1 MIVSNV
7 QLDKQRW
14 DQRVLAAQ
22 PEGFFFMLSWYLDA
36 VAPAWE
42 GYVLGDYEG
51 IYPIVA
57 QQKLGVSYTHMPFLT
72 RSFVPLGFNEQ
83 QVAVLAQYLS
93 NRFSY
98 LQLAGVLLDS
108 PYEEQIRRYQVLD
121 LRTFSLSQCSENHRR
136 QYKKA
141 AQHGFELETSVN
153 PEGLIALFR
162 RVKGAEFTHLKDADY
177 SILARLMEEAN
188 RRGVLRQFSLR
199 EKGELAGAAA
209 YLEVNGQVLYLK
221 GAITP
226 EAMKVGGMVYLH
238 VEAMKTLVPGCSQ
251 LDFGGSNAKGLGD
264 FNRKFGARDVEYLL
278 LIKNS
283 LAKPLAWLAKRK
295 FG

>member
-1 MIVSNV
+1 MITANE
-7 QLDKQRW
+7 LLNKERW

-22 PEGFFFMLSWYLDA
+22 PQGFFFLLSWYLDIG
-36 VAPAWE
+36 APGWE

-51 IYPIVA
+51 IYPIVPH
-57 QQKLGVSYTHMPFLT
+57 QKLGVHYTHMPFLT
-72 RSFVPLGFNEQ
+72 RSFVPVGLNEQ
-83 QVAVLAQYLS
+83 QTAQLSHYLAQ
-93 NRFSY
+93 RFSY
-98 LQLAGVLLDS
+98 LQLAGVPLDA
-108 PYEEQIRRYQVLD
+108 PVDEQIRRYQVLD
-121 LRTFSLSQCSENHRR
+121 LTNFTLSQCSENHRR

-141 AQHGFELETSVN
+141 TQQGFEQETSVN
-153 PEGLIALFR
+153 PTGLIALFR
-162 RVKGAEFTHLKDADY
+162 RVKGAEFTHLKDTDY
-177 SILARLMEEAN
+177 ATLARLMEEAN
-188 RRGVLRQFSLR
+188 RCGVLRQFSLR
-199 EKGELAGAAA
+199 QKGELVGAAA
-209 YLEVNGQVLYLK
+209 YLEVNGQALYLK

-238 VEAMKTLVPGCSQ
+238 VEAMKALSASCSH

>member
-1 MIVSNV
+1 MIISNE
-7 QLDKQRW
+7 LLNKERW

-22 PEGFFFMLSWYLDA
+22 PQGFFFLLSWYLD
-36 VAPAWE
+36 VIAPGWE

-51 IYPIVA
+51 IYPIVSH
-57 QQKLGVSYTHMPFLT
+57 QKLGVHYTHMPFLT
-72 RSFVPLGFNEQ
+72 RSFVPIGLSEQ
-83 QVAVLAQYLS
+83 QTAQLSQYLAQ
-93 NRFSY
+93 RFSY
-98 LQLAGVLLDS
+98 LQLAGIPLNTPVD
-108 PYEEQIRRYQVLD
+108 EHIRRYQVLD
-121 LRTFSLSQCSENHRR
+121 LTTFSLSQCSENHRR

-141 AQHGFELETSVN
+141 TLQGFELETLLN

-177 SILARLMEEAN
+177 ATMARLMEEAN

-199 EKGELAGAAA
+199 RKGELVGAAA
-209 YLEVNGQVLYLK
+209 YLEVNGKALYLK

-226 EAMKVGGMVYLH
+226 ETMKAGGMVYLH
-238 VEAMKTLVPGCSQ
+238 VEAMKALMPTCSQ

>member
-1 MIVSNV
+1 MILSNA
-7 QLDKQRW
+7 QIDKQRW
-14 DQRVLAAQ
+14 DQKVLAVQ
-22 PEGFFFMLSWYLDA
+22 PEGFFFMLSWYLDV

-57 QQKLGVSYTHMPFLT
+57 QQKLGVGYTHMPFLT
-72 RSFVPLGFNEQ
+72 RSFVPIGFNEQ
-83 QVAVLAQYLS
+83 QTALLTQYLTK
-93 NRFSY
+93 RFSY
-98 LQLAGVLLDS
+98 LQLAGVPLDR
-108 PYEEQIRRYQVLD
+108 PYEQQVRRHQVLD
-121 LRTFSLSQCSENHRR
+121 LTNFTLSQCSENHRR

-141 AQHGFELETSVN
+141 AQQGFELKTLVN
-153 PEGLIALFR
+153 SEGLIALFR

-177 SILARLMEEAN
+177 FILARLMEEAN
-188 RRGVLRQFSLR
+188 RRGYLRQFSLW
-199 EKGELAGAAA
+199 EKGELVGAAA
-209 YLEVNGQVLYLK
+209 YLEVNGQVLYVK

-238 VEAMKTLVPGCSQ
+238 VEAMKTLAPNCSQ
-251 LDFGGSNAKGLGD
+251 LDFGGSNSKGLGD

>member
-1 MIVSNV
+1 MIVTNV

-14 DQRVLAAQ
+14 DQRVLAEQ

-51 IYPIVA
+51 IYPIVV

-72 RSFVPLGFNEQ
+72 RSFVPIGFNEQ
-83 QVAVLAQYLS
+83 QEAVLAHYLS

-98 LQLAGVLLDS
+98 LHLAGVLLDS
-108 PYEEQIRRYQVLD
+108 PYEQQIRRHQVLD
-121 LRTFSLSQCSENHRR
+121 LANFDLSQCSENHRR

-141 AQHGFELETSVN
+141 SQQGFEMDTSVN
-153 PEGLIALFR
+153 PKGLITLFR
-162 RVKGAEFTHLKDADY
+162 LVKGTEFTHLKDADY
-177 SILARLMEEAN
+177 LMLAGLMEEAS
-188 RRGVLRQFSLR
+188 RRGYLRQFSLWN
-199 EKGELAGAAA
+199 KAKLVGAAA
-209 YLEVNGQVLYLK
+209 YLEVNGQALYLK

-238 VEAMKTLVPGCSQ
+238 VEAMKALASTCSQ
-251 LDFGGSNAKGLGD
+251 LDFGGSNAKGLGE
-264 FNRKFGARDVEYLL
+264 FNRKFGAKDVEYLL

-283 LAKPLAWLAKRK
+283 LVKPLAWLAKRK

>member
-1 MIVSNV
+1 MIVSNA

-14 DQRVLAAQ
+14 DERVLAAQ
-22 PEGFFFMLSWYLDA
+22 PQGFFFLLSWYLDV
-36 VAPAWE
+36 VAPGWE
-42 GYVLGDYEG
+42 GYVLGDYDG
-51 IYPIVA
+51 IYPVVA

-72 RSFVPLGFNEQ
+72 RSFVPIGFNEQ
-83 QVAVLAQYLS
+83 QTAVLARYLS

-98 LQLAGVLLDS
+98 LQLAGVPLDV
-108 PYEEQIRRYQVLD
+108 PFEQHIRRYQVLD
-121 LRTFSLSQCSENHRR
+121 LTTFSLAQCSENHRR

-141 AQHGFELETSVN
+141 AQHGFELEPSVN
-153 PEGLIALFR
+153 PEGLISLFR
-162 RVKGAEFTHLKDADY
+162 TVKGAEFTHLKDADY
-177 SILARLMEEAN
+177 AMLARLMEEAN

-199 EKGELAGAAA
+199 EKGELVGAAA
-209 YLEVNGQVLYLK
+209 YLEVSGQALYLK
-221 GAITP
+221 GAIRP
-226 EAMKVGGMVYLH
+226 EAMKVGGMVYVH
-238 VEAMKTLVPGCSQ
+238 VEAMKALAPACSQ

>member
-1 MIVSNV
+1 MIISNV

-36 VAPAWE
+36 VAPGWE

-57 QQKLGVSYTHMPFLT
+57 QQKLGVSYTYMPFLT

-98 LQLAGVLLDS
+98 LQLAGVSLDS
-108 PYEEQIRRYQVLD
+108 PYEQQIRRYQVLD
-121 LRTFSLSQCSENHRR
+121 LTSFSLSQCSENHRR

-141 AQHGFELETSVN
+141 AQNGFELETSVN
-153 PEGLIALFR
+153 PKGLISLFR
-162 RVKGAEFTHLKDADY
+162 TVKGAEFTHLKDADY
-177 SILARLMEEAN
+177 NILAHLMEEAN

-199 EKGELAGAAA
+199 EKGELVGAAA
-209 YLEVNGQVLYLK
+209 YLEVNGRVLYLK

-226 EAMKVGGMVYLH
+226 EAMKVGGMVYVH
-238 VEAMKTLVPGCSQ
+238 VEAMKAFATTCSQ

>member
-1 MIVSNV
+1 MV
-7 QLDKQRW
+7 
-14 DQRVLAAQ
+14 
-22 PEGFFFMLSWYLDA
+22 PH
-36 VAPAWE
+36 
-42 GYVLGDYEG
+42 
-51 IYPIVA
+51 
-57 QQKLGVSYTHMPFLT
+57 QKLGVHYTHMPFLT
-72 RSFVPLGFNEQ
+72 RSFVPIGLSEQ
-83 QVAVLAQYLS
+83 QTAQLSQYLAQ
-93 NRFSY
+93 RFSY
-98 LQLAGVLLDS
+98 LQLAGVPLNAPVD
-108 PYEEQIRRYQVLD
+108 EHIRRYQVLD
-121 LRTFSLSQCSENHRR
+121 LSTFSLSQCSENHRR

-141 AQHGFELETSVN
+141 AQQGFELETLVN

-177 SILARLMEEAN
+177 NILARLMGEAN

-199 EKGELAGAAA
+199 EKGELVGAAA

-221 GAITP
+221 GSITP

-238 VEAMKTLVPGCSQ
+238 VEAMKTLAPACSQ

>member
-1 MIVSNV
+1 MIVANA

-14 DQRVLAAQ
+14 DQRVLAEQ
-22 PEGFFFMLSWYLDA
+22 PEGFFFMLSWYLDS

-51 IYPIVA
+51 IYPIVPL
-57 QQKLGVSYTHMPFLT
+57 QKFGVSYTHMPFLT
-72 RSFVPLGFNEQ
+72 RSFFPIGFDDTQ
-83 QVAVLAQYLS
+83 SVALQQYLS

-98 LQLAGVLLDS
+98 LQLVGVSLNE
-108 PYEEQIRRYQVLD
+108 PYQQQIRIYQVLD
-121 LRTFSLSQCSENHRR
+121 LTSFDRSQCSENHRR

-141 AQHGFELETSVN
+141 AQQGFEIDTSVN
-153 PEGLIALFR
+153 PAGLITLFR
-162 RVKGAEFTHLKDADY
+162 QVKGAEFTHLKDADY
-177 SILARLMEEAN
+177 LLLARLMEEAN
-188 RRGVLRQFSLR
+188 RRGYLRQFTLWNQ
-199 EKGELAGAAA
+199 EEMVGAAA

-238 VEAMKTLVPGCSQ
+238 VEAMMALAPTCSQ
-251 LDFGGSNAKGLGD
+251 LDFGGSNAKGLGE
-264 FNRKFGARDVEYLL
+264 FNRKFGSRDVEYLL

>member
-14 DQRVLAAQ
+14 DQQVLAAQ
-22 PEGFFFMLSWYLDA
+22 PQGFFFLLSWYLDV
-36 VAPAWE
+36 VAPGWE

-57 QQKLGVSYTHMPFLT
+57 QQKLGVSFTHMPFLT
-72 RSFVPLGFNEQ
+72 RSFVPIGFNEQ
-83 QVAVLAQYLS
+83 QTAVLAQYLS

-98 LQLAGVLLDS
+98 LQLAGVPLNAPVD
-108 PYEEQIRRYQVLD
+108 EHIRRYQVLD
-121 LRTFSLSQCSENHRR
+121 LTNFLLSQCSENHRR

-141 AQHGFELETSVN
+141 ALQGFELETLVN

-177 SILARLMEEAN
+177 NILARLMEEAN

-199 EKGELAGAAA
+199 EKGELVGAAA

-226 EAMKVGGMVYLH
+226 EAMKVGGMVYVH
-238 VEAMKTLVPGCSQ
+238 VEAMKTLAPACSQ

>member
-1 MIVSNV
+1 MIISNV

-14 DQRVLAAQ
+14 DQLVLAAQ

-51 IYPIVA
+51 IYPIVP
-57 QQKLGVSYTHMPFLT
+57 QQKFGVSYTHMPFLT
-72 RSFVPLGFNEQ
+72 RTFVPIGFNEQ
-83 QVAVLAQYLS
+83 QVAVLVKYLAQ
-93 NRFSY
+93 RFSY

-108 PYEEQIRRYQVLD
+108 PYEQQIRRYQVLD
-121 LRTFSLSQCSENHRR
+121 LPTFELSQCSENHRR

-141 AQHGFELETSVN
+141 AQQGFELETSVN
-153 PEGLIALFR
+153 PKGLIALFR
-162 RVKGAEFTHLKDADY
+162 AVKGAEFTHLKDTDY
-177 SILARLMEEAN
+177 ATLARLMEEAN
-188 RRGVLRQFSLR
+188 RRGALRQFSLI
-199 EKGELAGAAA
+199 EKGNLVGAAA
-209 YLEVNGQVLYLK
+209 YLEVNGQALYLK

-226 EAMKVGGMVYLH
+226 EAMKAGGMVYLH
-238 VEAMKTLVPGCSQ
+238 VEAMKALMPTCSQ

>member
-1 MIVSNV
+1 MIISNT

-14 DQRVLAAQ
+14 DQKVLAVQ

-57 QQKLGVSYTHMPFLT
+57 QQKLGVGYTHMPFLT
-72 RSFVPLGFNEQ
+72 RSFVPIGFNEQ
-83 QVAVLAQYLS
+83 QTAVLTQYLS
-93 NRFSY
+93 KRFSY
-98 LQLAGVLLDS
+98 LQLAGVPLDR
-108 PYEEQIRRYQVLD
+108 PYEQQVRRHQVLD
-121 LRTFSLSQCSENHRR
+121 LTNFALSQCSENHRR

-141 AQHGFELETSVN
+141 AQQGFELKTLVN
-153 PEGLIALFR
+153 SEGLIALFR

-177 SILARLMEEAN
+177 LILARLMAEAN
-188 RRGVLRQFSLR
+188 RRGYLRQFSLW
-199 EKGELAGAAA
+199 EKGELVGAAA
-209 YLEVNGQVLYLK
+209 YLDVNGQVLYVK

-238 VEAMKTLVPGCSQ
+238 VEAMKTLAPTCSL

>member
-1 MIVSNV
+1 MIISNE
-7 QLDKQRW
+7 LLNKERW

-22 PEGFFFMLSWYLDA
+22 PQGFFFLLSWYLDV
-36 VAPAWE
+36 VAPGWE

-51 IYPIVA
+51 IYPIVPH
-57 QQKLGVSYTHMPFLT
+57 QKLGVHYTHMPFLT
-72 RSFVPLGFNEQ
+72 RSFVPIGLNEQ
-83 QVAVLAQYLS
+83 QTAQLSQYLAQ
-93 NRFSY
+93 RFSY
-98 LQLAGVLLDS
+98 LQLAGIPLNAPVD
-108 PYEEQIRRYQVLD
+108 EHIRRYQVLD
-121 LRTFSLSQCSENHRR
+121 LTNFSLSQCSENHRR

-141 AQHGFELETSVN
+141 ALQGFELETLVN

-177 SILARLMEEAN
+177 NILARLMGEASSH
-188 RRGVLRQFSLR
+188 GVLRQFSLR
-199 EKGELAGAAA
+199 ERGELVGAAA
-209 YLEVNGQVLYLK
+209 YLEVNGKALYLK

-226 EAMKVGGMVYLH
+226 EAMKAGGMVYLH
-238 VEAMKTLVPGCSQ
+238 VEAMKALMPTCSQ

-283 LAKPLAWLAKRK
+283 LTKPLAWLAKRK

>member
-1 MIVSNV
+1 MIISNV

-14 DQRVLAAQ
+14 DQLVLAAQ

-51 IYPIVA
+51 IYPIVP
-57 QQKLGVSYTHMPFLT
+57 QQKFGVSYTHMPFLT
-72 RSFVPLGFNEQ
+72 RTFVPIGFNEQ
-83 QVAVLAQYLS
+83 QVAVLVKYLAQ
-93 NRFSY
+93 RFSY

-108 PYEEQIRRYQVLD
+108 PYEQQIRRYQVLD
-121 LRTFSLSQCSENHRR
+121 LTTFSLSQCSENHRR

-141 AQHGFELETSVN
+141 AQQGFELETLVN

-177 SILARLMEEAN
+177 NILARLMGEAN

-199 EKGELAGAAA
+199 EKGELVGAAA

-221 GAITP
+221 GSITP

-238 VEAMKTLVPGCSQ
+238 MEAMKTLAPACSQ

>member
-1 MIVSNV
+1 MIISNV

-14 DQRVLAAQ
+14 DQLVLAAQ

-51 IYPIVA
+51 IYPIVP
-57 QQKLGVSYTHMPFLT
+57 QQKFGVSYTHMPFLT
-72 RSFVPLGFNEQ
+72 RTFVPIGFNEQ
-83 QVAVLAQYLS
+83 QVAVLVKYLAQ
-93 NRFSY
+93 RFSY

-108 PYEEQIRRYQVLD
+108 PYEQQIRRYQVLD
-121 LRTFSLSQCSENHRR
+121 LTTFSLSQCSENHRR

-141 AQHGFELETSVN
+141 AQQGFELETLVN

-177 SILARLMEEAN
+177 NILARLMGEAN

-199 EKGELAGAAA
+199 EKGELVGAAA

-221 GAITP
+221 GSITP

-238 VEAMKTLVPGCSQ
+238 VEAMKTLAPACSQ

>member
-1 MIVSNV
+1 MIISNV

-72 RSFVPLGFNEQ
+72 RSFVPIGFNEQ

-93 NRFSY
+93 SRFSY

-108 PYEEQIRRYQVLD
+108 PYVEQIRRHQVLD

-141 AQHGFELETSVN
+141 TQQGFELETSVN

-199 EKGELAGAAA
+199 EKGELVGAAA
-209 YLEVNGQVLYLK
+209 YLEVSGQVLYLK

-238 VEAMKTLVPGCSQ
+238 VEAMKALSASCTRI
-251 LDFGGSNAKGLGD
+251 DFGGSNAKGLGD

>member
-1 MIVSNV
+1 MIISNE
-7 QLDKQRW
+7 LLNKERW

-22 PEGFFFMLSWYLDA
+22 PQGFFFLLSWYLDV
-36 VAPAWE
+36 VAPGWE

-51 IYPIVA
+51 IYPIVPH
-57 QQKLGVSYTHMPFLT
+57 QKLGVHYTHMPFLT
-72 RSFVPLGFNEQ
+72 RSFIPIGLNEQ
-83 QVAVLAQYLS
+83 QTAQLSQYLAH
-93 NRFSY
+93 RFSY
-98 LQLAGVLLDS
+98 LQLAGIPLNTPVD
-108 PYEEQIRRYQVLD
+108 EHIRNYQVLD
-121 LRTFSLSQCSENHRR
+121 LTNFSLSQCSENHRR

-177 SILARLMEEAN
+177 KILARLMGEAN
-188 RRGVLRQFSLR
+188 SHGVFRQFSLR
-199 EKGELAGAAA
+199 ERGELVGAAA
-209 YLEVNGQVLYLK
+209 YLEVNGQALYLK
-221 GAITP
+221 GAITS

-238 VEAMKTLVPGCSQ
+238 VEAMKALSARCISM
-251 LDFGGSNAKGLGD
+251 DFGGSNAKGLGD

>member
-14 DQRVLAAQ
+14 DQRVLAAK

-177 SILARLMEEAN
+177 NILAHLMEEAN

-199 EKGELAGAAA
+199 EKGELVGAAA
-209 YLEVNGQVLYLK
+209 YLEVNGQVLYMK

-226 EAMKVGGMVYLH
+226 EAMKVGGMVYVH
-238 VEAMKTLVPGCSQ
+238 VEAMKTLAPGCSQ

>member
-1 MIVSNV
+1 MIISNV

-14 DQRVLAAQ
+14 DQLVLAAQ

-51 IYPIVA
+51 IYPIVP
-57 QQKLGVSYTHMPFLT
+57 QQKFGVSYTHMPFLT
-72 RSFVPLGFNEQ
+72 RTFVPVGFNEQ
-83 QVAVLAQYLS
+83 QVAVLVKYLAQ
-93 NRFSY
+93 RFSY

-108 PYEEQIRRYQVLD
+108 PYEQQIRRHQVLD
-121 LRTFSLSQCSENHRR
+121 LTTFALSQCSENHRR

-141 AQHGFELETSVN
+141 AQQGFEMETSVN
-153 PEGLIALFR
+153 PDGLIALFR
-162 RVKGAEFTHLKDADY
+162 RVKGAEFAHLKDADY
-177 SILARLMEEAN
+177 NILARLMEEAN
-188 RRGVLRQFSLR
+188 RRGVLRQFSFR
-199 EKGELAGAAA
+199 EKGELVGAAA

-238 VEAMKTLVPGCSQ
+238 VEAMKALTPTCSQ

-283 LAKPLAWLAKRK
+283 LTKPLAWLAKRK

>member
-1 MIVSNV
+1 MIVSNA

-22 PEGFFFMLSWYLDA
+22 PDGFFFMLSWYLDA

-72 RSFVPLGFNEQ
+72 RSFVPIGFNEQ
-83 QVAVLAQYLS
+83 QTAVLAQYLS
-93 NRFSY
+93 NHFSY
-98 LQLAGVLLDS
+98 LQLAGVPLDV
-108 PYEEQIRRYQVLD
+108 PYEQQIRKYQVLD
-121 LRTFSLSQCSENHRR
+121 LTTFSLSHCSENHRR

-153 PEGLIALFR
+153 PEGLISLFR

-177 SILARLMEEAN
+177 NILARLMEEAN

-199 EKGELAGAAA
+199 EKGELVGAAA

-226 EAMKVGGMVYLH
+226 EAMKVGGMVYVH
-238 VEAMKTLVPGCSQ
+238 VEAMKALAPRCSQ

-264 FNRKFGARDVEYLL
+264 FNRKFGARDAEYLL

>member
-1 MIVSNV
+1 MILSNA
-7 QLDKQRW
+7 QIDKQRW
-14 DQRVLAAQ
+14 DQKVLAVQ
-22 PEGFFFMLSWYLDA
+22 PEGFFFMLSWYLDV

-57 QQKLGVSYTHMPFLT
+57 QQKLGVGYTHMPFLT
-72 RSFVPLGFNEQ
+72 RSFVPIGFNEQ
-83 QVAVLAQYLS
+83 QTALLTQYLTK
-93 NRFSY
+93 RFSY
-98 LQLAGVLLDS
+98 LQLAGVPLDR
-108 PYEEQIRRYQVLD
+108 PYEQQVRRHQVLD
-121 LRTFSLSQCSENHRR
+121 LTNFVLSQCSENHRR

-141 AQHGFELETSVN
+141 AQQGFELETLVN
-153 PEGLIALFR
+153 SEGLIALFR

-177 SILARLMEEAN
+177 FILARLMEEAN
-188 RRGVLRQFSLR
+188 RRGYLRQFSLW
-199 EKGELAGAAA
+199 EKGELVGAAA
-209 YLEVNGQVLYLK
+209 YLEVNGQVLYVK

-238 VEAMKTLVPGCSQ
+238 VEAMKTLAPNCSQ

-264 FNRKFGARDVEYLL
+264 FNRKFGARDIEYLL

>member
-1 MIVSNV
+1 MIVANT

-14 DQRVLAAQ
+14 DQRVLAEQ
-22 PEGFFFMLSWYLDA
+22 PEGFFFMLSWYLDS
-36 VAPAWE
+36 VAPGWE

-51 IYPIVA
+51 IYPIVP
-57 QQKLGVSYTHMPFLT
+57 QQKVGVSYTHMPFLT
-72 RSFVPLGFNEQ
+72 RSFFPIGFDDKQ
-83 QVAVLAQYLS
+83 SVALKQYLS

-98 LQLAGVLLDS
+98 LQLAGVSLNE
-108 PYEEQIRRYQVLD
+108 PYQQQIRIYQVLD
-121 LRTFSLSQCSENHRR
+121 LTSFDRSQCSENHRR

-141 AQHGFELETSVN
+141 AQQGFGIDTSVN
-153 PEGLIALFR
+153 PSGLITLFR
-162 RVKGAEFTHLKDADY
+162 QVKGAEFTHLKDADY
-177 SILARLMEEAN
+177 LMLAHLMEEAN
-188 RRGVLRQFSLR
+188 RRGYLRQFSLR
-199 EKGELAGAAA
+199 NHEELVGAAA

-238 VEAMKTLVPGCSQ
+238 VEAMMALAPTCSQ
-251 LDFGGSNAKGLGD
+251 LDFGGSNAKGLGE

-283 LAKPLAWLAKRK
+283 LVKPLAWLVKRK

>member
-1 MIVSNV
+1 MMIPNA
-7 QLDKQRW
+7 QLDKARW
-14 DQRVLAAQ
+14 DERVLAAQ
-22 PEGFFFMLSWYLDA
+22 PQGFFFLLSWYLDV
-36 VAPAWE
+36 VAPGWE

-51 IYPIVA
+51 IYPVVA

-72 RSFVPLGFNEQ
+72 RSFVPIGFNEQ
-83 QVAVLAQYLS
+83 QTAVLAQYLS

-98 LQLAGVLLDS
+98 LQLAGVSLDS
-108 PYEEQIRRYQVLD
+108 PYEQQIRRYQVLD

-177 SILARLMEEAN
+177 NMLARLMEGAN

-199 EKGELAGAAA
+199 EKGELVGAAA
-209 YLEVNGQVLYLK
+209 YLEVSGQVLYLK

-226 EAMKVGGMVYLH
+226 EAMKVGGMVYVH
-238 VEAMKTLVPGCSQ
+238 VEAMKALS
-251 LDFGGSNAKGLGD
+251 
-264 FNRKFGARDVEYLL
+264 
-278 LIKNS
+278 LIHI
-283 LAKPLAWLAKRK
+283 
-295 FG
+295 

>member
-1 MIVSNV
+1 
-7 QLDKQRW
+7 
-14 DQRVLAAQ
+14 
-22 PEGFFFMLSWYLDA
+22 
-36 VAPAWE
+36 
-42 GYVLGDYEG
+42 VLGDYEG
-51 IYPIVA
+51 IYPIVP
-57 QQKLGVSYTHMPFLT
+57 QQKFGVSYTHMPFLT
-72 RSFVPLGFNEQ
+72 RTFVPIGFNEQ
-83 QVAVLAQYLS
+83 QVAVLVKYLAQ
-93 NRFSY
+93 RFSY

-108 PYEEQIRRYQVLD
+108 PYEQQIRRYQVLD
-121 LRTFSLSQCSENHRR
+121 LTTFSLSQCSENHRR

-141 AQHGFELETSVN
+141 AQQGFELETLVN

-177 SILARLMEEAN
+177 NILARLMGEAN

-199 EKGELAGAAA
+199 EKGELVGAAA

-221 GAITP
+221 GSITP

-238 VEAMKTLVPGCSQ
+238 VEAMKTLAPACSQ